1 MLLQPPER
9 LPLSYQLVLAAE
21 DTKRARRGAEKKVAA
36 TVAAAAATAAA
47 TAATAAATA
56 ATASAVHK
64 DGWARRSLVP
74 RATRRRRGPPGA
86 QRGTK
91 QKSAASARQD
101 GEGGARR
108 ASPLR
113 CRT

>member
-1 MLLQPPER
+1 MALQPPER

-36 TVAAAAATAAA
+36 TVAAA
-47 TAATAAATA
+47 AATAAATA